1 MLWGFF
7 GEAWATL
14 PLHSPAIIFLF
25 SKLCRLVVF
34 GLIAHT
40 DLCLIKLP
48 LQDPHP
54 LYPLSPYNHPTD
66 YISDLFAQFSASPTR
81 GRLREGSF
89 MVGAHWHTN
98 ACSSETCQVHEQMPR
113 FSSPM
118 PGAAI
123 RILETTTCVMA
134 CLAAFADSPRRF
146 PFSSVT
152 GMPTL
157 SSLESKTHAKFIHRR
172 FMDQLETVLRLWK
185 IKSLLNPKMHS
196 RVIFGP
202 NKPDF

>member
-1 MLWGFF
+1 M
-7 GEAWATL
+7 
-14 PLHSPAIIFLF
+14 PLHSPAIDLPLLQTL
-25 SKLCRLVVF
+25 SF
-34 GLIAHT
+34 GLTAHM
-40 DLCLIKLP
+40 DLCLIKLL
-48 LQDPHP
+48 LQDPHT

-66 YISDLFAQFSASPTR
+66 YISDLFGQFSASTTR

-98 ACSSETCQVHEQMPR
+98 ACSSETCQAHEQVPR
-113 FSSPM
+113 VSSPM

-172 FMDQLETVLRLWK
+172 FMEQLETVLTL
-185 IKSLLNPKMHS
+185 
-196 RVIFGP
+196 
-202 NKPDF
+202 